1 MTNKDVIVF
10 DKEKLAELIMFFAR
24 ESEKDRLFGS
34 TKLNKLLF
42 LADFLAY
49 GYLGMPITGAKYVHQ
64 KRGPTPSPDEFLPT
78 REYLLNNGRLRI
90 IEEDAYF
97 GIRKRPVASKTD
109 TPDMTKFSQKEI
121 EIAYEALETL
131 KHMGN
136 VDSELWS
143 HKFIGWLY
151 TDEGQE
157 IPYSTAY
164 LWQGVPLSVEDHEW
178 ARNTARQLGLGE
190 LIYEPVN

>member
-1 MTNKDVIVF
+1 MTTKDIRF
-10 DKEKLAELIMFFAR
+10 DKEKLAELVIFFAR

-49 GYLGMPITGAKYVHQ
+49 GYLGMPITGANYIHQ
-64 KRGPTPSPDEFLPT
+64 KRGPTPSPDEFLPV
-78 REYLLNNGRLRI
+78 REQLITDGRLSI
-90 IEEDAYF
+90 IEQETYY
-97 GIRKRPVASKTD
+97 GTRKRPVTSSN
-109 TPDMTKFSQKEI
+109 PDMSKFSNKEV

-136 VDSELWS
+136 VESENWS
-143 HKFIGWLY
+143 HKFVGWLS
-151 TDEGQE
+151 TAEGEE

-164 LWQGVPLSVEDHEW
+164 LWQGVPLSEEDFEW
-178 ARNTARQLGLGE
+178 ARATAVQLGLGE
-190 LIYEPVN
+190 LIYEPTN